1 VLNKVVQCV
10 HAAIAVLWIE
20 FVREVRWYWDEGRT
34 LPRMSPNARPD
45 LSTCLL
51 HQKLQLL
58 ALCIEEKARRQGVG
72 GGQMTAPQGE
82 DEQASTETQE
92 EPDVSEVLE
101 TARMSS
107 TAIDQ
112 IHDDL
117 STGNDRY
124 DCIVMSFFWFRSC
137 LPNWVNIVC
146 GL

>member
-1 VLNKVVQCV
+1 MCSQLS
-10 HAAIAVLWIE
+10 A
-20 FVREVRWYWDEGRT
+20 DEGVWFG
-34 LPRMSPNARPD
+34 
-45 LSTCLL
+45 
-51 HQKLQLL
+51 QL
-58 ALCIEEKARRQGVG
+58 ALCIEEKARKQGVG

-124 DCIVMSFFWFRSC
+124 DCIFMSFFWFRSC
-137 LPNWVNIVC
+137 LPNWANIVC
-146 GL
+146 SL

>member
-1 VLNKVVQCV
+1 VCSQ
-10 HAAIAVLWIE
+10 
-20 FVREVRWYWDEGRT
+20 
-34 LPRMSPNARPD
+34 
-45 LSTCLL
+45 LSADKGVWFG
-51 HQKLQLL
+51 QL

-124 DCIVMSFFWFRSC
+124 DCIVTSFFWFRSC
-137 LPNWVNIVC
+137 LPNWANIVC
-146 GL
+146 VL